1 MRSKRKDAHIS
12 QMADLEIMWK
22 CIRRAKRGEEEA
34 QLAEVW
40 EPYEDKHLV
49 TDSRKK
55 TKKNEILPFSAK

>member
-1 MRSKRKDAHIS
+1 
-12 QMADLEIMWK
+12 MADLEIMWK
-22 CIRRAKRGEEEA
+22 CIRRAKRGEKEA
-34 QLAEVW
+34 QLAEVR